1 MYWFFT
7 ALIAAIVVAIAL
19 IAAGRGDSMAQAW
32 SDRRYLSLPEDRSL
46 TAEDLDSLRL
56 ALAFRGYR
64 MDEVDDLLDRL
75 GDEIAARDA
84 YIDRLRGDL
93 ARLREIDRANDP
105 ARPFA
110 VGEAGEPAHG
120 VAGEQPGSWTL
131 PTHGRRS
138 TQAGTGDAPQAETDQ
153 SRTSR

>member
-19 IAAGRGDSMAQAW
+19 IAAGRGDAMAQAW

-64 MDEVDDLLDRL
+64 MEEVDDLLDRL
-75 GDEIAARDA
+75 GVEIAVRDA
-84 YIDRLRGDL
+84 YIQRLRDDL
-93 ARLREIDRANDP
+93 ARLRETDRTDHP
-105 ARPFA
+105 ARTFP
-110 VGEAGEPAHG
+110 VGQAAEAQGAASEEPDA
-120 VAGEQPGSWTL
+120 WTL
-131 PTHGRRS
+131 PAPGHRS
-138 TQAGTGDAPQAETDQ
+138 TPAGAEAAAQHETDQ
-153 SRTSR
+153 SRTRR

>member
-46 TAEDLDSLRL
+46 TAEDLNSLRL

-64 MDEVDDLLDRL
+64 MDEVDNLLDRL
-75 GDEIAARDA
+75 GDEIDARDA
-84 YIDRLRGDL
+84 YIDSLRGDL
-93 ARLREIDRANDP
+93 ARLREIDRANRP

-110 VGEAGEPAHG
+110 VSEAGEARG
-120 VAGEQPGSWTL
+120 DTSEQPDSWTL
-131 PTHGRRS
+131 PAHGRRS
-138 TQAGTGDAPQAETDQ
+138 TQAGAEDAPHPETDQ

>member
-19 IAAGRGDSMAQAW
+19 IAAGRGDSMAEAW

-75 GDEIAARDA
+75 SDEIAARDA
-84 YIDRLRGDL
+84 YIDRLRGAL
-93 ARLREIDRANDP
+93 AKLRETDRTNHP
-105 ARPFA
+105 ARPLA
-110 VGEAGEPAHG
+110 VGEADDAHG
-120 VAGEQPGSWTL
+120 IASEQPGSWTL
-131 PTHGRRS
+131 PMPGTRS
-138 TQAGTGDAPQAETDQ
+138 TQAGAADAPQPETDQ
-153 SRTSR
+153 SRTTR

>member
-19 IAAGRGDSMAQAW
+19 IAAGRGDAMAHAW

-75 GDEIAARDA
+75 GVEIAARDA
-84 YIDRLRGDL
+84 YIQRLRVDL
-93 ARLREIDRANDP
+93 AKLREIDRADHP

-110 VGEAGEPAHG
+110 VDEGPAAERATGEDADPWALR
-120 VAGEQPGSWTL
+120 AP
-131 PTHGRRS
+131 GRRS
-138 TQAGTGDAPQAETDQ
+138 PQARAEDSPQPGTDQ
-153 SRTSR
+153 SRTRR

>member
-19 IAAGRGDSMAQAW
+19 IAAGRGDAMAQAW

-64 MDEVDDLLDRL
+64 MEEVDDLLDRL
-75 GDEIAARDA
+75 GVEIAARDA
-84 YIDRLRGDL
+84 YIQRLRGDL
-93 ARLREIDRANDP
+93 ARLRETDRT
-105 ARPFA
+105 ARTFP
-110 VGEAGEPAHG
+110 VGQAAEAAGAAGEEPD
-120 VAGEQPGSWTL
+120 SWTL
-131 PTHGRRS
+131 PAPGQRS
-138 TQAGTGDAPQAETDQ
+138 TPAGAEDAPQHETDQ
-153 SRTSR
+153 SRTRR

>member
-19 IAAGRGDSMAQAW
+19 IAAGRGDAMAQAW

-64 MDEVDDLLDRL
+64 MEEVDDLLDRL
-75 GDEIAARDA
+75 GVEIAARDA
-84 YIDRLRGDL
+84 YIQRLRGDL
-93 ARLREIDRANDP
+93 ARLRETDRTDHP
-105 ARPFA
+105 PRTFP
-110 VGEAGEPAHG
+110 VGQAAEAAGAASEEPD
-120 VAGEQPGSWTL
+120 SWTL
-131 PTHGRRS
+131 PAPGQRS
-138 TQAGTGDAPQAETDQ
+138 TPAGAEDAPQHETDQ
-153 SRTSR
+153 SRTRR